1 MTRRERLMATLKGL
15 PVDRPAVNFYELNG
29 LDQNPSNPDPFNI
42 YSDPSWAPLIDLTRE
57 KSDRIVMRVPQFVY
71 PKQPL
76 DERCHVNE
84 FTDEKGAL
92 HRITEINADGRILR
106 SHTRREKD
114 QDTTWSLEHLL
125 KDEADLQA
133 WLDLPSRESG
143 IGDFSGIL
151 ETEAALGETGIVMID
166 YSDALGIVAG
176 MFSMEDYTV
185 LALTE
190 PELMRR
196 ALDRVQER
204 LLREAEDV
212 AGNLP
217 GRLWRIVGPEYAAP
231 PYLPPRLYEEY
242 VTRYDKEL
250 VEIIHRHGGY
260 ARIHQHGRSKDILD
274 LTLQTGCMA
283 IDPIEPPPQG
293 DVTLDYVRKRYGDRL
308 VLFGNLEINDI
319 ELLPTAEFEKK
330 VYTALEEGVGGK
342 GFVLMPSSCPFGR
355 KLPDLTRDNYF
366 KIIEV
371 VEQYFGC

>member
-260 ARIHQHGRSKDILD
+260 ARIHQHGRSKDIL
-274 LTLQTGCMA
+274 
-283 IDPIEPPPQG
+283 I
-293 DVTLDYVRKRYGDRL
+293 
-308 VLFGNLEINDI
+308 
-319 ELLPTAEFEKK
+319 
-330 VYTALEEGVGGK
+330 
-342 GFVLMPSSCPFGR
+342 
-355 KLPDLTRDNYF
+355 
-366 KIIEV
+366 
-371 VEQYFGC
+371 

>member
-1 MTRRERLMATLKGL
+1 MTRKERLMATLKGL

-29 LDQNPSNPDPFNI
+29 LDQKPFDPDPFNI
-42 YSDPSWAPLIDLTRE
+42 YSDPSWAPLIELTRE
-57 KSDRIVMRVPQFVY
+57 KTDRIVMRVPRFVY
-71 PKQPL
+71 PEQPIDKL
-76 DERCHVNE
+76 CQTNT
-84 FTDEKGAL
+84 FIDEKGAL
-92 HRITEINADGRILR
+92 HRITEIHAGGRILR
-106 SHTRREKD
+106 SHTRRDRD
-114 QDTTWSLEHLL
+114 QDTAWTLEHLL
-125 KDEADLQA
+125 KDEEDLRA
-133 WLDLPSRESG
+133 WLDLPVRESG

-151 ETEAALGETGIVMID
+151 EAEAALDDTGIVMIN
-166 YSDALGIVAG
+166 YHDALCVVAG

-190 PELMRR
+190 QEWMHR
-196 ALDRVQER
+196 ALDRVQRR
-204 LLREAEDV
+204 LLQEAEET
-212 AGNLP
+212 AKALP
-217 GRLWRIVGPEYAAP
+217 GRLWRIVGPEYATP

-242 VTRYDKEL
+242 VTRYDREL

-293 DVTLDYVRKRYGDRL
+293 DVSLRYVRERYGDRL

-330 VYTALEEGVGGK
+330 VYTALEEGMGGK

-371 VEQYFGC
+371 VGKYFGC